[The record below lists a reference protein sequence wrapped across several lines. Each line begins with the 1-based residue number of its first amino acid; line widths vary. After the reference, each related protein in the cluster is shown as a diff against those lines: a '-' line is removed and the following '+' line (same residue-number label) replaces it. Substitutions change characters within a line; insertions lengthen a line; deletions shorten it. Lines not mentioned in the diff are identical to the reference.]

1 MRCVSRQQG
10 FTLIEMLA
18 AFVVFA
24 LGFAVMMD
32 IASSGMRNA
41 RRAAEQTEA
50 ALWAQSLIDAAGVD
64 AQIEP
69 GASSGK
75 FDRKYRWDM
84 QVSDWEPPADAAR
97 FEGDAPL
104 EMYRIEVVVHW
115 GPSGA
120 ERSSKF
126 VTVRAVQ
133 PGIGG

>member
-1 MRCVSRQQG
+1 MRGGARQQG

-32 IASSGMRNA
+32 VASSGMRNA

-50 ALWAQSLIDAAGVD
+50 ALWAQSLMDAAGID
-64 AQIEP
+64 AKIEP

-97 FEGDAPL
+97 ASL
-104 EMYRIEVVVHW
+104 RLSNTITA
-115 GPSGA
+115 PSGHCSTA
-120 ERSSKF
+120 TRCGCLRSRNTLSGFRSS
-126 VTVRAVQ
+126 RA
-133 PGIGG
+133 GM